1 MRTLMLV
8 MKRTIPLP
16 TVVAVAMV
24 LSPMVMAQTSGAK
37 STPAATVDEGDA
49 FMIGKTGAM
58 HKSNTKVSAAKHTA
72 AMAKGAREI
81 PHGTV
86 IYKQGGKFYMLEEPS
101 RQTFQDVFENF

>member
-1 MRTLMLV
+1 MRTLMIV
-8 MKRTIPLP
+8 MKRTISMPA
-16 TVVAVAMV
+16 VVAVAMV
-24 LSPMVMAQTSGAK
+24 LSTVAMAQTSGAK
-37 STPAATVDEGDA
+37 SSSATTIDEGEA
-49 FMIGKTGAM
+49 IMVGKTGAV
-58 HKSNTKVSAAKHTA
+58 HKSNTKVSASKHTA